1 MFSYKQ
7 ILKTRKSQCL
17 LGI

>member
-7 ILKTRKSQCL
+7 ILKTRKSQYL